1 MLKHV
6 LVISAV
12 ALLTALVAV
21 AQPPPE
27 ASERHERGLALKRAG
42 KLQQSATEL
51 NAAIKAY
58 PRYVEAHYA
67 LAWVQRAQGAND
79 KAIESFREVIRIAP
93 HSAEAVE
100 SARAIER
107 IRLGPGLVAG
117 RPRERIAFASTRE
130 GNTDIY
136 VMELEGGALAR
147 LTSHPAVDDAP
158 AWSRDG
164 RRLAF
169 VSERDGNREIYTVNL
184 DGSNLQRLTDHIAID
199 DRPAWSPDGRLIAF
213 ESNRGGSVDVYV
225 IGVDGTGLRQITN
238 LPSDERLGGWSPDGN
253 RLAVLS
259 NRDGY
264 DKVYLASAEG
274 SGWSRLTGGNVPEGR
289 PRWAPDGVHVFLT
302 WSFERNAQVCR
313 VSLDGRSLANITRS
327 PYHDRLSDVSP
338 DGRRVLVVSDRDGH
352 DELYL
357 VEVAS
362 GAARRLTFN
371 PGPDFDGAFAPL

>member
-12 ALLTALVAV
+12 ALLTAPVVV

-27 ASERHERGLALKRAG
+27 AAERYQRGLDLKRAG
-42 KLQQSATEL
+42 KLHESRTEL
-51 NAAIKAY
+51 VAAIKAH
-58 PRYVEAHYA
+58 PRYMEAHYA
-67 LAWVQRAQGAND
+67 LAWVHRALGAND
-79 KAIESFREVIRIAP
+79 RAIESFREVIRIAP
-93 HSAEAVE
+93 HSPEAVE

-117 RPRERIAFASTRE
+117 RARERIAFASTRE

-158 AWSRDG
+158 AWAPDG

-169 VSERDGNREIYTVNL
+169 VSERDGNREVYTVNV
-184 DGSNLQRLTDHIAID
+184 DGSNLRRLTDHVGID

-213 ESNRGGSVDVYV
+213 ESNRGGPMDVYV
-225 IGVDGTGLRQITN
+225 IGVDGTGLRQVTN
-238 LPSDERLGGWSPDGN
+238 LPSDERLGGWSPDGK

-264 DKVYLASAEG
+264 DKVYLVNADGA
-274 SGWSRLTGGNVPEGR
+274 GWMRLTGGNVPEGR
-289 PRWAPDGVHVFLT
+289 PRWAPDGVHLFLT
-302 WSFERNAQVCR
+302 WTFERNAQVCR

-327 PYHDRLSDVSP
+327 PHNDRLSDVSA

-357 VEVAS
+357 VEVET

-371 PGPDFDGAFAPL
+371 PGPDRDGVFAPL